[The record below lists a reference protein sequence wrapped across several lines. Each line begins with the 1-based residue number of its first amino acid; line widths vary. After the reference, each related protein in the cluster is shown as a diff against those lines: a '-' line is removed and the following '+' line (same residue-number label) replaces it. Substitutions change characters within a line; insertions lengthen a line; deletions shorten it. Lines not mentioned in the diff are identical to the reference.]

1 MYLPRL
7 FGMVILGLALLVGGA
22 TSQDTKKDDKG
33 EKKKDDKKKDEKKA
47 KDTLPPFFKGL
58 ELSDEQKMKIGDVQ
72 KSFAPKVGELQK
84 KIGELNK
91 QIQDLK
97 KQEQQGVVGVLTDD
111 QKTAYESAVAAS
123 KKKKEDGKD
132 KKKEPEKKK
141 ESDKN

>member
-22 TSQDTKKDDKG
+22 TSQDTKKDDKDKKG
-33 EKKKDDKKKDEKKA
+33 EKKKDEKKA

-58 ELSDEQKMKIGDVQ
+58 DLSDEQKTKIGDVQ

-91 QIQDLK
+91 QVQDLK
-97 KQEQQGVVGVLTDD
+97 KQEQQGAIGVLTDD

-123 KKKKEDGKD
+123 KKKKEEGKD